1 MHALQR
7 PFKVFLEICKGPGQ
21 RAGSRNQ
28 DIVVVRTRRAFAEK
42 THCGAQTPFNA
53 VALDGSAHLL
63 GYRKSEPRRR
73 RLYGR
78 NSASPGFGRGSLRAG
93 LSLQNERGRC
103 APCAAPNS
111 QEFSSF
117 LESDQRQS
125 HVSQP
130 RRMDKPRP
138 GSGSARTRER
148 GLGRQTL
155 AALGAATRDD
165 LDATGSLHAGTEAVA
180 ALANEL
186 AGLISAFH
194 RNNSVCKIEQHRG
207 RPMPLPSADLEGIA
221 VLINCTA
228 AQVK

>member
-42 THCGAQTPFNA
+42 THGGAQTPFNA
-53 VALDGSAHLL
+53 IALDGAAHLL

-78 NSASPGFGRGSLRAG
+78 NSASPGFGRGSLGAG
-93 LSLQNERGRC
+93 LGLQNERGRC
-103 APCAAPNS
+103 APCAAPNP

-130 RRMDKPRP
+130 RRMDK
-138 GSGSARTRER
+138 TQTWVRER
-148 GLGRQTL
+148 
-155 AALGAATRDD
+155 
-165 LDATGSLHAGTEAVA
+165 
-180 ALANEL
+180 
-186 AGLISAFH
+186 
-194 RNNSVCKIEQHRG
+194 
-207 RPMPLPSADLEGIA
+207 PLRAKGD
-221 VLINCTA
+221 
-228 AQVK
+228 